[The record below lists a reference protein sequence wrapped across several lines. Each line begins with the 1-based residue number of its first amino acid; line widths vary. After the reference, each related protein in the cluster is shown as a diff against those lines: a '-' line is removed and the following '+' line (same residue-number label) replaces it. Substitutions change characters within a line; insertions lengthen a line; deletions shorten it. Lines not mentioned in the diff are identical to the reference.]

1 MVLHVSRLFLP
12 AREKKMWGRLQSV
25 MVEQSVRVISYEGWG
40 FGLHTVVRDK
50 IDNLRVYLFV
60 CRAFFIQN

>member
-40 FGLHTVVRDK
+40 FGLHTAV
-50 IDNLRVYLFV
+50 
-60 CRAFFIQN
+60 